1 LNNSSIRKIFCIEP
15 GRNNF
20 TILSQ
25 NLKNL
30 QSFSKI
36 DCLNIALS
44 NKNTTTKLYL
54 SSYSAA
60 HGLKGKKRSKSSNSK
75 NQRLDDIIHEKV
87 DIVKVDVERLVEVL
101 RGMMNILR
109 RYKPTLVIET

>member
-1 LNNSSIRKIFCIEP
+1 MVYGIKKFNIIVNVGAHIGSFSIFILLNNSSIRKIVCIEP
-15 GRNNF
+15 ERNKF

-25 NLKNL
+25 DLKNL

-44 NKNTTTKLYL
+44 NKNTTTRLYL

-60 HGLKGKKRSKSSNSK
+60 HGLKGKNRQNFK
-75 NQRLDDIIHEKV
+75 
-87 DIVKVDVERLVEVL
+87 
-101 RGMMNILR
+101 
-109 RYKPTLVIET
+109 